1 MSIHRANTMFVD
13 QLVDMGFPRVS
24 SEKAVFYTH
33 NCGVEP
39 AVHWLMEH
47 SEDTNLDIPLNA
59 VRYMRLV
66 VGRLLQD
73 SHPVLTVRL
82 RIFTCLQSTSGRQDY
97 SRAETVLGVAAA
109 GQSVMGMPS
118 DISHVVHPDGR
129 KTPAMFVEV
138 SADCKVSSCHAACG
152 MHSSMCWSIE
162 HTCWHLQVVLIVVR
176 SLHMSPGKIG
186 AQCAHAAVG
195 LYKVIVTNRA
205 PWLSAWEVGSFAV
218 L

>member
-1 MSIHRANTMFVD
+1 
-13 QLVDMGFPRVS
+13 
-24 SEKAVFYTH
+24 
-33 NCGVEP
+33 
-39 AVHWLMEH
+39 MEH

-138 SADCKVSSCHAACG
+138 SADCKV
-152 MHSSMCWSIE
+152 
-162 HTCWHLQVVLIVVR
+162 VLIVVR

-205 PWLSAWEVGSFAV
+205 PWLSAWESAGEKTVVLAVDTAPELEPLAEQAQAMSLATFTVADAGKTEVAPGSVTV
-218 L
+218 LAIGGVSELVDQVSGKLRTY